1 MYRKTLLLLLVGLP
15 YLIWLV
21 AIPLSGMQSD
31 SVIFSLTSG
40 LSFVYLF
47 GIIFWGIPY
56 TTLVI
61 GILWW
66 SRNKSAKKVYNVF
79 SQSPLWLALVTLVE
93 FLIVFLYWELTSGN
107 QASLLEFVEGFFGTI
122 GYSLMAMFGIFIYGY
137 VFVFVSKGIYQVVER
152 QKWFKDEE
160 EITPETSRVDT
171 AL

>member
-1 MYRKTLLLLLVGLP
+1 MNRKTLLLVLLGLP

-31 SVIFSLTSG
+31 SVVFSLASG

-61 GILWW
+61 GMLFW
-66 SRNKSAKKVYNVF
+66 SRNKSAKEVYNGL
-79 SQSPLWLALVTLVE
+79 SQFPLWLALVALVE

-107 QASLLEFVEGFFGTI
+107 QVSLLEFVEGFFGTI

-137 VFVFVSKGIYQVVER
+137 AFVFVSKGIYRVVER
-152 QKWFKDEE
+152 QNWFKDQ
-160 EITPETSRVDT
+160 
-171 AL
+171 